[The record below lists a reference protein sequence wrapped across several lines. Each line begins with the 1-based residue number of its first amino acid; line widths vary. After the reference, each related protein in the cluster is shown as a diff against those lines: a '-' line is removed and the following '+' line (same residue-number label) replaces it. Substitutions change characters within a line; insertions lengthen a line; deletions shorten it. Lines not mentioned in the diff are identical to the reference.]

1 MAHREWQTILDTKTV
16 DEVLEIICRDDENS
30 RRLRQSSPFC
40 ILPQARRTAIFKE
53 FEALAKNGIG
63 ARLDN
68 DGKLVARRT
77 RRRLRLKS

>member
-53 FEALAKNGIG
+53 FEALAKN
-63 ARLDN
+63 APPPEQ
-68 DGKLVARRT
+68 
-77 RRRLRLKS
+77 